1 MTSTRR
7 RGGLPRS
14 RRLILSGAE
23 DRIVIQDLWAE
34 PTYTGANVIR
44 RIIDG
49 AAHFPWIERPAE
61 VRSAFRELVTSIQ
74 NTRDP
79 GTLAP

>member
-1 MTSTRR
+1 
-7 RGGLPRS
+7 
-14 RRLILSGAE
+14 
-23 DRIVIQDLWAE
+23 
-34 PTYTGANVIR
+34 VIR